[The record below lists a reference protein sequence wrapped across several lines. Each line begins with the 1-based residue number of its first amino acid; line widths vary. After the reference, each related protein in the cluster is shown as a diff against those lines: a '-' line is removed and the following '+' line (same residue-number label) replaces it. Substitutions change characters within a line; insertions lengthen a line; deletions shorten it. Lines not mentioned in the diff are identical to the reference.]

1 MMDHNHSQPFT
12 FRARKSQNFMNERII
27 KNKHCNKISIKVS
40 HYAFAWL
47 KICCIW
53 ILGICMD
60 DNSFLWPL
68 YICDFNCFIF
78 SWWAGMISEPILPAV
93 EAVTHR
99 LLFGDAAV
107 RGCNFIGICIAG
119 CWLECLETSRGRVG
133 IGWSDSRA
141 IPFGMIQCSSSWK
154 ADGDEDDDDNC
165 AVLQEMTPIYSFM
178 VHSRKIWKIFPSF
191 KWPFLTV
198 IHIDLILFS
207 FCSFILEMI
216 MVLGSAPASSPAL
229 QSSGEH
235 LDEHFTPVSPSA
247 VLSPHSIDITL
258 APGVISSE
266 YVMFCVE

>member
-1 MMDHNHSQPFT
+1 MAREIEGGQRCKQISSGIMMDHNHSQPFT

-60 DNSFLWPL
+60 DNSLLWPL

-107 RGCNFIGICIAG
+107 RGWLLHWHLHCGVLAG
-119 CWLECLETSRGRVG
+119 MPRN
-133 IGWSDSRA
+133 
-141 IPFGMIQCSSSWK
+141 Q
-154 ADGDEDDDDNC
+154 
-165 AVLQEMTPIYSFM
+165 
-178 VHSRKIWKIFPSF
+178 
-191 KWPFLTV
+191 
-198 IHIDLILFS
+198 
-207 FCSFILEMI
+207 
-216 MVLGSAPASSPAL
+216 
-229 QSSGEH
+229 
-235 LDEHFTPVSPSA
+235 
-247 VLSPHSIDITL
+247 
-258 APGVISSE
+258 
-266 YVMFCVE
+266 